1 MQRRDFL
8 LATAGLYFAGPAT
21 AMGASAST
29 APTVAG
35 PVVATRYGKLQ
46 GRTGNGVNFWKG
58 IAYGA
63 DTSGSNRF
71 LPPQPVRAWRGV
83 RDAGTYGHPAPQ
95 VYRSPTT
102 FAYPA
107 WVDAETQS
115 EDCLCLNVWAPAAAA
130 SGPRP
135 VMVWFHGGGYS
146 RGSGGLPIYEGS
158 HLALQGDVV
167 VVTVNHRLNIFGYM
181 HLAKGADERFASAGN
196 TGQLDLIAALEWV
209 RDNIAGFGGDAGN
222 VTIFG
227 ESGGGAKVSTL
238 LGMPGAKGLFHKA
251 IVQSGASIEV
261 LPVEEA
267 YAVADRVFAHFDL
280 KSGDV
285 KKLQQVPMAS
295 LHDCFLQLKGAQFA
309 PVLDGKA
316 IPHQTWTPKAPPYAH
331 GIPLLVGITT
341 DETAAFID
349 QVMLEPIPD
358 DQALVTKLLRYG
370 GKRLTQAGQAAALL
384 NLYRAQMPGLTRTQL
399 LVRITT
405 DLGMWRNAL
414 TLAERQHA
422 AGGAPAYL
430 YEFAWTTPCF
440 GGQWALHALDIPF
453 TFGNHDI
460 GKSWDEQD
468 SQAVRDAADPAGNY
482 RRLGE
487 QMMAMWTAFARTGNP
502 AIPAV
507 GAWPAY
513 TPEQRHTMV
522 LDAQPH
528 LMQALREGVRAA
540 IMAV

>member
-1 MQRRDFL
+1 MQRREFL
-8 LATAGLYFAGPAT
+8 LATAGLYWAGQSAALAAGADTPAIAGPI
-21 AMGASAST
+21 
-29 APTVAG
+29 
-35 PVVATRYGKLQ
+35 VATRYGKLQ
-46 GRTGNGVNFWKG
+46 GRTRNGVNIWKG

-71 LPPQPVRAWRGV
+71 LPPQRPATWRGV
-83 RDAGTYGHPAPQ
+83 RDAGSYGHPAPQ

-115 EDCLCLNVWAPAAAA
+115 EDCLCLNVWAPTMPA

-158 HLALQGDVV
+158 HLAQQGEVV
-167 VVTVNHRLNIFGYM
+167 VVTVNHRLNIFGYA
-181 HLAKGADERFASAGN
+181 HVAKGADERFASAGN
-196 TGQLDLIAALEWV
+196 AGQLDLIAALEWV

-251 IVQSGASIEV
+251 IVQSGASTEV
-261 LPVEEA
+261 LATEQGDG
-267 YAVADRVFAHFDL
+267 VAERVFAHFSL
-280 KSGDV
+280 KLGEV
-285 KKLQQVPMAS
+285 AKLQKVPTAA
-295 LHDCFLQLKGAQFA
+295 LHDCFLQLTGAQFA

-316 IPHQTWTPKAPPYAH
+316 IPQQTWTPAAPPYAH
-331 GIPLLVGITT
+331 AIPLLVGNTT

-349 QVMLEPIPD
+349 KVMLEPIPD
-358 DQALVTKLLRYG
+358 EAALLAKLQRYG
-370 GKRLTQAGQAAALL
+370 GRRLTQAEQAMALVT
-384 NLYRAQMPGLTRTQL
+384 LYRAQMPGLTRTQL

-405 DLGMWRNAL
+405 DLGMWRNSL

-440 GGQWALHALDIPF
+440 GSEWALHALDIPF

-468 SQAVRDAADPAGNY
+468 SQALRDAADPEGRY
-482 RRLGE
+482 RILGE
-487 QMMAMWTAFARTGNP
+487 QMIAMWTTFARTGNP
-502 AIPAV
+502 SIAAV
-507 GAWPAY
+507 GDWPAY
-513 TPEQRHTMV
+513 TPEHRHTLV
-522 LDAQPH
+522 LDGQPH
-528 LMQALREGVRAA
+528 LAKALREGVRAA